1 MNSKIPVK
9 QFAEKIAAESGV
21 SQDVAQQFVKLYF
34 DEVVARLKVG
44 EIIDISGLGKFSL
57 THNMQEP
64 VVFTPDAD
72 AAAVVNAP
80 FEMFEPTELPAGV
93 SEQDLAAEPVEAE
106 TELLAEAEPNITD
119 TTNWTNESNELPEPD
134 EEPEHE
140 PEVEVVQEIVAEPE
154 TEPELKVEQ
163 DIVAEP
169 ETEPELEPEPEPET
183 EPELV
188 PEPEPETEPVPEPEA
203 AAEED
208 EYIPEDE
215 EEYVQIVPRNKG
227 LSFGMGFLV
236 GLLSGLIIGA
246 VALFVYA
253 MYYVNTSVVA
263 Q

>member
-21 SQDVAQQFVKLYF
+21 SQEVAQQFVKLYF

-44 EIIDISGLGKFSL
+44 ETIDIPGLGEFNL

-80 FEMFEPTELPAGV
+80 FEMFEPTELPSGV
-93 SEQDLAAEPVEAE
+93 CEQDLVAEPVEAE
-106 TELLAEAEPNITD
+106 TGLLAEAEPTITD
-119 TTNWTNESNELPEPD
+119 TPNESNEPNELPEPD
-134 EEPEHE
+134 EEPEHKHEPE
-140 PEVEVVQEIVAEPE
+140 PEVEQEIVAEPE
-154 TEPELKVEQ
+154 PEPEVEQ
-163 DIVAEP
+163 EIV
-169 ETEPELEPEPEPET
+169 TEPEPEPVA
-183 EPELV
+183 EPEL
-188 PEPEPETEPVPEPEA
+188 EA
-203 AAEED
+203 AEAEEY

-215 EEYVQIVPRNKG
+215 EEYVQIVPKNKG

-253 MYYVNTSVVA
+253 MCYVNTSVVA

>member
-21 SQDVAQQFVKLYF
+21 SQEVAQQFVKLYF

-44 EIIDISGLGKFSL
+44 ETIDISGLGKFSL

-80 FEMFEPTELPAGV
+80 FEMFEPTELPSGV
-93 SEQDLAAEPVEAE
+93 SEQDLAAESVEAE
-106 TELLAEAEPNITD
+106 TGLLAEAEPNIAD
-119 TTNWTNESNELPEPD
+119 TTNWTNESNEPNELPEPD

-140 PEVEVVQEIVAEPE
+140 PEPDLEVEQEIVA
-154 TEPELKVEQ
+154 
-163 DIVAEP
+163 
-169 ETEPELEPEPEPET
+169 EPET

-188 PEPEPETEPVPEPEA
+188 PEPEPEPEA
-203 AAEED
+203 TAEED